1 MLTSSVAIVP
11 PEPIRRRIDEVR
23 RRFDKVWAGYVLS
36 HISLIRQVERLF
48 SAREVEQVRA
58 ALSQISPFTAR
69 TGSMEALTSSEGLYL
84 SLRVEPE
91 EPFDKI
97 HQALVSVLGEETAFI
112 SFHPHITVGSFIN
125 QEALARAYDEIKAD
139 FPPTSFDV
147 DAAYL
152 IVVDTEAAPS
162 TVKEVTRI
170 ELGRNPGQKLT

>member
-23 RRFDKVWAGYVLS
+23 RRFDKVWAGYVLG
-36 HISLIRQVERLF
+36 HVSLVRQVKRLF
-48 SAREVEQVRA
+48 TAQEAERIQT
-58 ALSQISPFTAR
+58 ALSGIKPFTAR
-69 TGSMEALTSSEGLYL
+69 TRNMEALTSSEGLYL

-91 EPFDKI
+91 KPFDKI
-97 HQALVSVLGEETAFI
+97 HRALVSILGEEAAFI
-112 SFHPHITVGSFIN
+112 SFRPHITVGSFVN

-139 FPPTSFDV
+139 FPATKFLV

-162 TVKEVTRI
+162 PVKEVTRLD
-170 ELGRNPGQKLT
+170 LGRNPSRKSS